1 MQDVRQSMPHYEM
14 NLDHNGHFRTES
26 TDALLRLRTEVRRM
40 IELRHDA
47 GLLRPSTIAAIPGV
61 SRFVQR
67 STLRLAA
74 AILAAALVHAPAW
87 AQTAD
92 QPGPSPASEPEAV
105 QAPRLLEDLKAFA
118 AEPLRWRRREW
129 LRFAGIAAATRVAYE
144 YDDDVR
150 EDYANDGE
158 PNYHEV
164 ADAMPPAILFGATW
178 FKAKLGRDEE
188 AFREAAMM
196 RRAFVLQTI
205 STEVVKVAFRRERP
219 GPGVPPDNWS
229 NGHSLS
235 FPSGHTGAAFAIGTV
250 FAESGD
256 DRHRRLRRVIGY
268 GVGTL
273 VGYQRINHD
282 THWLSDTVAGAAL
295 GIMSAKFVMRR
306 HEGKEPRGVFALAP
320 IEGGTMVTYTLP
332 LR

>member
-1 MQDVRQSMPHYEM
+1 
-14 NLDHNGHFRTES
+14 
-26 TDALLRLRTEVRRM
+26 M
-40 IELRHDA
+40 IQLRHA
-47 GLLRPSTIAAIPGV
+47 VRVP
-61 SRFVQR
+61 
-67 STLRLAA
+67 LAA
-74 AILAAALVHAPAW
+74 TMLGAVLMYTPVV

-92 QPGPSPASEPEAV
+92 DPGPSPASEPESV
-105 QAPRLLEDLKAFA
+105 QAPHLRDDLKAYG
-118 AEPLRWRRREW
+118 AEPLRWRGREW

-178 FKAKLGRDEE
+178 FAAKLRDNEQ
-188 AFREAAMM
+188 AFEEAAMM
-196 RRAFVLQTI
+196 RRAFVLQVFG
-205 STEVVKVAFRRERP
+205 TEVMKVAFRRERP

-235 FPSGHTGAAFAIGTV
+235 FPSGHTAAAFAIGTV

-256 DRHRRLRRVIGY
+256 DEHRRWRRVIGY
-268 GVGTL
+268 GVGAV

-282 THWLSDTVAGAAL
+282 AHWLSDTVAGAAL
-295 GIMSAKFVMRR
+295 GIATAKFVMRR
-306 HEGKEPRGVFALAP
+306 HEGTEPRGVFSLLP
-320 IEGGTMVTYTLP
+320 MEGGTKVTYTIP

>member
-1 MQDVRQSMPHYEM
+1 
-14 NLDHNGHFRTES
+14 
-26 TDALLRLRTEVRRM
+26 
-40 IELRHDA
+40 
-47 GLLRPSTIAAIPGV
+47 
-61 SRFVQR
+61 VQR
-67 STLRLAA
+67 STLTLTVT
-74 AILAAALVHAPAW
+74 ILVAALAHLPIG
-87 AQTAD
+87 AQTSAD
-92 QPGPSPASEPEAV
+92 DGPSPAPGSQSE
-105 QAPRLLEDLKAFA
+105 QAPRLPDDLKAFA
-118 AEPLRWRRREW
+118 AEPLRWRGREW
-129 LRFAGIAAATRVAYE
+129 LRFAGVAAAVRAAYE
-144 YDDDVR
+144 YDEDVR
-150 EDYANDGE
+150 DHYANDGK

-164 ADAMPPAILFGATW
+164 AEAMPPAIVFGATW
-178 FKAKLGRDEE
+178 FAAKLGRNEE

-219 GPGVPPDNWS
+219 GPGVPRDNWS

-256 DRHRRLRRVIGY
+256 DEHRRLRRVIGY
-268 GVGTL
+268 GIGTF

-282 THWLSDTVAGAAL
+282 AHWLSDTVAGAAL

-320 IEGGTMVTYTLP
+320 MEGGTMVTYTVP

>member
-1 MQDVRQSMPHYEM
+1 MV
-14 NLDHNGHFRTES
+14 
-26 TDALLRLRTEVRRM
+26 
-40 IELRHDA
+40 
-47 GLLRPSTIAAIPGV
+47 TIALIAGQP
-61 SRFVQR
+61 SALVQR
-67 STLRLAA
+67 STLTLAA
-74 AILAAALVHAPAW
+74 AILAGALVHMPAH
-87 AQTAD
+87 AQTPD
-92 QPGPSPASEPEAV
+92 DPGPSPASEPESV
-105 QAPRLLEDLKAFA
+105 QAPRLLDDLKTFA
-118 AEPLRWRRREW
+118 GEPLRWRRREW

-150 EDYANDGE
+150 EDYANDGD

-178 FKAKLGRDEE
+178 FTAKLGRNEQ

-219 GPGVPPDNWS
+219 GLGVSRDNWS
-229 NGHSLS
+229 DGHSLS

-268 GVGTL
+268 GVGAL

-282 THWLSDTVAGAAL
+282 AHWFSDTVAGAAL
-295 GIMSAKFVMRR
+295 GIWTAKYVMRR
-306 HEGKEPRGVFALAP
+306 HEGTEPRGVFALAP
-320 IEGGTMVTYTLP
+320 MEGGTMLTYTVP